1 MVAFLALAPI
11 GVAYAF
17 LLAPFNSPPDIA
29 SGQIVPLGVAAAL
42 LMVLAPQ
49 IALASGVLAVARAWH
64 LRRGPVAP
72 AAEVRILRRRA
83 GVALVAGAATLAS
96 LAVYAVDYRA
106 GLPAWWIAFALVTA
120 VVGTVVL
127 AVAAMAV
134 GRTSRLRP
142 QTTGSAGDV
151 FDDVAPIVDRLPF
164 PLRGHPW
171 RFCLLVAATVAGA
184 ALLAGGV
191 DEGPRNAV
199 AELVAVCAGFAALGR
214 YLGLRQ

>member
-1 MVAFLALAPI
+1 MRTRT
-11 GVAYAF
+11 
-17 LLAPFNSPPDIA
+17 
-29 SGQIVPLGVAAAL
+29 
-42 LMVLAPQ
+42 
-49 IALASGVLAVARAWH
+49 LAVR
-64 LRRGPVAP
+64 L
-72 AAEVRILRRRA
+72 
-83 GVALVAGAATLAS
+83 
-96 LAVYAVDYRA
+96 
-106 GLPAWWIAFALVTA
+106 
-120 VVGTVVL
+120 L

-184 ALLAGGV
+184 ALLAGGI
-191 DEGPRNAV
+191 DEGPLNAV
-199 AELVAVCAGFAALGR
+199 AEFVAVCAGFAALGR